1 MGNYSVSSDIFSD
14 YDDLY
19 FKDLKKKK
27 LDAVLERKNAA
38 IQSLKGVH
46 DADTFV
52 YEDPITG
59 NTSST
64 RAGAPNS
71 TLDTAETFKGFAKPY
86 AEGRN
91 GVRDTH
97 ARALAS
103 DLGMHPSQITD
114 DMLNQ
119 RALESKAFAQDL
131 LMQDQPNPEDPQTQV
146 TVHGEDKYNRPITE
160 SVNPYTGININ
171 RALNTPEHNLN
182 FYSKYNKIP
191 DINYAE
197 KGDDKIKP
205 FTVIGNED
213 GTYDLTVRG
222 GLKYPNIP
230 NPEIE
235 RKEFIPH
242 IIDPNTGMV
251 PQLLGEYRVS
261 DFVGKAL
268 SGNLESTL
276 GKKGENETVGGR
288 YDNFSRKGLNEQE
301 LKDWIEAF
309 NPFVEYE
316 GYTGYIP
323 KEDFKDTTSTGAEFL
338 AKAGWS
344 VADEIQHYNTKLQ
357 TFLESD
363 EGKKASMKTRA
374 QEADKLWKNSL
385 VVFSDPEEN
394 FNRAQA
400 QRMDT
405 LDYIENMYSERKEE
419 SFGKLAE
426 SAALMI
432 EITAGL
438 PGQAV
443 ATWSTHDR
451 IVEEFEKHAGR
462 APTILE
468 DGQIWGLATVSVA
481 GEKFALKTVLG
492 KNPFVN
498 KALADFTA
506 NFPAF
511 GRALGTTF
519 GLGAAG
525 LISEG
530 SSGVISDTAETI
542 GAHLAE
548 GYVFP
553 TSTQA
558 RESFWM
564 EAMPG
569 SSIGTISGAAK
580 STTTS
585 SDTAALNG
593 LIADLGRG
601 APTVELTID
610 EETKLNKKIDAL
622 DDKLRSSSISDAH
635 RVKLMSKR
643 DELTKQ
649 RLEGKPNKDA
659 LSEEG
664 RKDLESSIQTLQ
676 NKINDKAA
684 SPKGLES
691 AIKKDTKAVNKLNK
705 NIERLEALEQTDEV
719 VQLIQEARQEVEL
732 LETNIKDSKASLGIL
747 NVDDTAKIKPVEGDS
762 LELLKTIPG
771 KLENSDEL
779 SIEELQSLIAQYE
792 RAATDVMQRFVKG
805 ETELKE
811 AQQESFRRVNE
822 YMELLEKRVDLTE
835 AKKTI
840 EKSSEKDQYVYS
852 LDHTDEGSAQTLNE
866 ILAQGTLT
874 PIETEVVQ
882 AKQEVI
888 EAKQGLSNNAKN
900 IEDVNEDITGKG
912 SKDFI
917 SFNQHLDNVVSGTN
931 VLAAQSGL
939 EQFAK
944 HMQGKAETLR
954 AAYDKFLQ
962 DGNIAEVEYRGVTYE
977 INNSTETLLEYVE
990 REAAYGQKVVALSKK
1005 VSEATINREADV
1017 EVTAAKSQL
1026 TLNERLL
1033 GKVDTFNKKSPQ
1045 ETVDPIKKP
1054 EEVVKVQAEAKPTT
1068 PEAPKQTQSVEGA
1081 AKYTKATNQITKL
1094 VKRAEK
1100 LDTQVSD
1107 LNSKTEENS
1116 LFPGTLEIPVAEAK
1130 AKINTQRTKIR
1141 DNFNRIATRF
1151 DLDIKDADIKTD
1163 QQEEMLYSLLDG
1175 AVTLGSK
1182 EVEDKIRAIS
1192 SDYAN
1197 HKTEVVV
1204 EEAVDVEA
1212 LQRLDELQNKPNTEQ
1227 AKPKAK
1233 EEVKVEKTPEKTP
1246 QETISPEI
1254 STVQLLESGAAYEQ
1268 GGVAKVYAVGHYS
1281 KAQWVTIAK
1290 KLGVLPDVC

>member
-1 MGNYSVSSDIFSD
+1 
-14 YDDLY
+14 
-19 FKDLKKKK
+19 
-27 LDAVLERKNAA
+27 
-38 IQSLKGVH
+38 
-46 DADTFV
+46 
-52 YEDPITG
+52 
-59 NTSST
+59 
-64 RAGAPNS
+64 
-71 TLDTAETFKGFAKPY
+71 
-86 AEGRN
+86 
-91 GVRDTH
+91 
-97 ARALAS
+97 
-103 DLGMHPSQITD
+103 
-114 DMLNQ
+114 
-119 RALESKAFAQDL
+119 
-131 LMQDQPNPEDPQTQV
+131 
-146 TVHGEDKYNRPITE
+146 
-160 SVNPYTGININ
+160 
-171 RALNTPEHNLN
+171 
-182 FYSKYNKIP
+182 
-191 DINYAE
+191 
-197 KGDDKIKP
+197 
-205 FTVIGNED
+205 
-213 GTYDLTVRG
+213 
-222 GLKYPNIP
+222 
-230 NPEIE
+230 
-235 RKEFIPH
+235 
-242 IIDPNTGMV
+242 
-251 PQLLGEYRVS
+251 
-261 DFVGKAL
+261 
-268 SGNLESTL
+268 
-276 GKKGENETVGGR
+276 
-288 YDNFSRKGLNEQE
+288 
-301 LKDWIEAF
+301 
-309 NPFVEYE
+309 
-316 GYTGYIP
+316 
-323 KEDFKDTTSTGAEFL
+323 
-338 AKAGWS
+338 
-344 VADEIQHYNTKLQ
+344 
-357 TFLESD
+357 
-363 EGKKASMKTRA
+363 
-374 QEADKLWKNSL
+374 
-385 VVFSDPEEN
+385 
-394 FNRAQA
+394 
-400 QRMDT
+400 
-405 LDYIENMYSERKEE
+405 
-419 SFGKLAE
+419 
-426 SAALMI
+426 
-432 EITAGL
+432 
-438 PGQAV
+438 
-443 ATWSTHDR
+443 
-451 IVEEFEKHAGR
+451 
-462 APTILE
+462 
-468 DGQIWGLATVSVA
+468 
-481 GEKFALKTVLG
+481 
-492 KNPFVN
+492 
-498 KALADFTA
+498 
-506 NFPAF
+506 
-511 GRALGTTF
+511 
-519 GLGAAG
+519 
-525 LISEG
+525 
-530 SSGVISDTAETI
+530 
-542 GAHLAE
+542 
-548 GYVFP
+548 
-553 TSTQA
+553 
-558 RESFWM
+558 
-564 EAMPG
+564 
-569 SSIGTISGAAK
+569 
-580 STTTS
+580 
-585 SDTAALNG
+585 
-593 LIADLGRG
+593 
-601 APTVELTID
+601 
-610 EETKLNKKIDAL
+610 
-622 DDKLRSSSISDAH
+622 
-635 RVKLMSKR
+635 
-643 DELTKQ
+643 
-649 RLEGKPNKDA
+649 
-659 LSEEG
+659 
-664 RKDLESSIQTLQ
+664 
-676 NKINDKAA
+676 
-684 SPKGLES
+684 
-691 AIKKDTKAVNKLNK
+691 
-705 NIERLEALEQTDEV
+705 
-719 VQLIQEARQEVEL
+719 
-732 LETNIKDSKASLGIL
+732 
-747 NVDDTAKIKPVEGDS
+747 
-762 LELLKTIPG
+762 
-771 KLENSDEL
+771 
-779 SIEELQSLIAQYE
+779 
-792 RAATDVMQRFVKG
+792 
-805 ETELKE
+805 
-811 AQQESFRRVNE
+811 
-822 YMELLEKRVDLTE
+822 MELLEKRVDLTE

-931 VLAAQSGL
+931 ALAAQSGL

-1100 LDTQVSD
+1100 LDTQVAD